1 MCVPPAKKNASGLN
15 DEALH
20 RESFAG
26 WLSRMAARVVLAPL
40 VFVRAGFGDRIIW
53 GILGRDYI
61 YNVSWEDPRIDRNEL
76 KLSETDHVITL
87 ASAGWKPC
95 MQFIEFRVEVSNS
108 LRRVVRNGRR
118 LSFVASHVLARLV
131 AIGWYSFFLLQKTYP
146 SVNRTPFC

>member
-1 MCVPPAKKNASGLN
+1 MCVPPAKKNASGLT

-76 KLSETDHVITL
+76 KLSETDHVVTL
-87 ASAGWKPC
+87 ASAGWLC
-95 MQFIEFRVEVSNS
+95 
-108 LRRVVRNGRR
+108 
-118 LSFVASHVLARLV
+118 A
-131 AIGWYSFFLLQKTYP
+131 
-146 SVNRTPFC
+146 